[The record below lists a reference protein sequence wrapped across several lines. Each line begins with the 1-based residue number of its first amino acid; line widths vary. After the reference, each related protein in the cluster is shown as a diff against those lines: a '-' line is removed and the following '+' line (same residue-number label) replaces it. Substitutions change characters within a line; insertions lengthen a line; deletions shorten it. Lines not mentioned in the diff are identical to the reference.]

1 MSLFRA
7 IEYWGSLEEIRTLLD
22 SGVDINAVGGTYGT
36 PLTAA
41 AFLTSMDTLLLL
53 LDRGAD
59 IDAVGGEYGTALT
72 AAAYRGRRDIV
83 ILLLGH
89 GADINMVG
97 GEYGTALAAAAF
109 RGSMDTVLLLLDYRA
124 NINTVGGKYG
134 TALAAAVFCGSMC
147 TMLLLLDHGADID
160 AVGGE
165 YGTALT
171 AAAYR
176 DNMPI
181 VRLLIGRGA
190 NINTVGGKYGT
201 ALAAAAFAAAAF
213 YGGMEI
219 VRFLLDHGADIN
231 MVGGEYGTALGA
243 AAFCGSMDTLEL
255 LLDRGADINTVGGE
269 YGTVL
274 GAAAFGQRK
283 DIMRLLLDR
292 GANINMV
299 GGKYGTVL
307 GAAAFRKSMDI
318 MRLLLDR
325 GANITMVGGEY
336 GTALGAAAF
345 GGSMDT
351 VKLLL
356 DCGADI
362 NAVGGEYGTALGA
375 AAFNDN
381 MDTVLLLLDHGA
393 DINMVSGEDG
403 TALAAA
409 VLRGSMDTMLLL
421 LGHGADINT
430 VGGKYGTAL
439 AAAAFRGSIDAV
451 LLLLD
456 RGANINTVG
465 GEYGTA
471 LGAAAFGQRMD
482 IMSLLVGRGADINRI
497 TGESGTVL
505 GLAIYT
511 SSVGA
516 IALLLDQGADAMCV
530 GGSYPTTSGVY
541 PSALDVAHS
550 IGGQTLLE
558 LLKTAIRK
566 QNPNFDQV
574 DNIISRPPFPM
585 PYTGL
590 YSVSYKEGALPS
602 SLSCHEILSAKFSPD
617 DKITSEQA
625 EVPCQRLS
633 EEVLSHSLSAL
644 VGLHEGSHSAQ
655 VRYQWV
661 QGDVRYFVSCNFDFG
676 LAYAAA
682 RIAWKHFNEYSMD
695 SNAISIQRGRWHKH
709 AKMMDKAR
717 LKSIEIDPSSGQ
729 EFIMSPYSI
738 KPRRLWDLKSNR
750 VVDFRML
757 QAIQPTSET
766 IPPFWAVSHSWTS
779 DMSTV
784 WTAINQYQWP
794 VPLPKGITLGY
805 LRSELLALG
814 AQYVWIDVICL
825 RQQSCDDDLERLRR
839 EEWKLDVPTIGNIYR
854 DAAKIVRYFNG
865 IGVQFSKNGWDDSR
879 HWLQRAWTLQE
890 IADESNTI
898 NGGIPRDQG
907 QVFLNSR
914 GKVLGKVIKL
924 RSALRPVIQLATQ
937 RDSRHGCEIYELA
950 REMTKRHATQ
960 PLDKLS
966 GLFYLLPTR
975 KLPCYDDTVTSE
987 DIWRRCFH
995 LLSDERKAEIL
1006 FDFPYRGSDED
1017 WFPTWAQVLEW
1028 PVRDPEF
1035 DHERFQGSPVM
1046 RNISGK
1052 TSFYISDILTI
1063 PNVVLYEADDPGE
1076 YKVKINNRLFGFYL
1090 PYLLQ
1095 KPINVQDQPIF
1106 TLATRVPRHTH
1117 NWVVCRVMGKQ
1128 VGREIDPDLG
1138 GAEVNVLKKVGV
1150 IRTDFCSELLVGGKN
1165 GSSLLQT
1172 IGCLFV

>member
-1 MSLFRA
+1 MDGIFGSPLAAAA
-7 IEYWGSLEEIRTLLD
+7 IFKSMDTLLLLLD
-22 SGVDINAVGGTYGT
+22 RGADINAVGGQYGT
-36 PLTAA
+36 ALAA
-41 AFLTSMDTLLLL
+41 AALRGSMEIIRLL

-72 AAAYRGRRDIV
+72 AAAYRGNR
-83 ILLLGH
+83 
-89 GADINMVG
+89 
-97 GEYGTALAAAAF
+97 
-109 RGSMDTVLLLLDYRA
+109 S
-124 NINTVGGKYG
+124 
-134 TALAAAVFCGSMC
+134 
-147 TMLLLLDHGADID
+147 
-160 AVGGE
+160 
-165 YGTALT
+165 
-171 AAAYR
+171 
-176 DNMPI
+176 I

-201 ALAAAAFAAAAF
+201 ALA
-213 YGGMEI
+213 
-219 VRFLLDHGADIN
+219 V
-231 MVGGEYGTALGA
+231 TALWEY
-243 AAFCGSMDTLEL
+243 T
-255 LLDRGADINTVGGE
+255 DIVQ
-269 YGTVL
+269 
-274 GAAAFGQRK
+274 F
-283 DIMRLLLDR
+283 LLDR
-292 GANINMV
+292 GANINTV
-299 GGKYGTVL
+299 GGKYGT
-307 GAAAFRKSMDI
+307 
-318 MRLLLDR
+318 
-325 GANITMVGGEY
+325 
-336 GTALGAAAF
+336 AL
-345 GGSMDT
+345 
-351 VKLLL
+351 V
-356 DCGADI
+356 
-362 NAVGGEYGTALGA
+362 
-375 AAFNDN
+375 
-381 MDTVLLLLDHGA
+381 
-393 DINMVSGEDG
+393 
-403 TALAAA
+403 AA
-409 VLRGSMDTMLLL
+409 VFRGRVDPLLLL
-421 LGHGADINT
+421 LGRGADINT

-439 AAAAFRGSIDAV
+439 GAAAFYGSRDIV
-451 LLLLD
+451 QLLLD
-456 RGANINTVG
+456 RGADINTVSG
-465 GEYGTA
+465 KYGTA
-471 LGAAAFGQRMD
+471 LGAAAFCGSRDIVQLLLDRGADVNAIGGKYGTAFGAAAFEQRKD
-482 IMSLLVGRGADINRI
+482 IMSLLVGRGANINAVF
-497 TGESGTVL
+497 GESGTALAMAAFHGRTDSVLLLLSFGAGINTVGGKYGTALGAAAFTLRRDIISFLVGWGADINQVTGEFGTIL
-505 GLAIYT
+505 GLAIYKRNT
-511 SSVGA
+511 GVT
-516 IALLLDQGADAMCV
+516 ALLLDQGADAMCV
-530 GGSYPTTSGVY
+530 GGSYQTTSGVY

-550 IGGQTLLE
+550 IGDPTLLE
-558 LLKTAIRK
+558 LLKTTIRK
-566 QNPNFDQV
+566 RNPNFDQV

-585 PYTGL
+585 PYTRL
-590 YSVSYKEGALPS
+590 YTVSYKEGALPS
-602 SLSCHEILSAKFSPD
+602 SLSYHEILSARFSPD

-625 EVPCQRLS
+625 EVPCQKLS

-661 QGDVRYFVSCNFDFG
+661 QGDIRYFISCNFDFG

-682 RIAWKHFNEYSMD
+682 RVAWKHFNEHPID
-695 SNAISIQRGRWHKH
+695 SNAISIQRSHWHKH
-709 AKMMDKAR
+709 AKMDDEVR

-729 EFIMSPYSI
+729 EFIISPYSI

-794 VPLPKGITLGY
+794 VPLPKGLTLDY

-865 IGVQFSKNGWDDSR
+865 LGVQFSKNGWDDSR

-924 RSALRPVIQLATQ
+924 RSALRPVIQLATE
-937 RDSRHGCEIYELA
+937 RDSQHGCEIYELA
-950 REMTKRHATQ
+950 REMIKRHATQ

-1028 PVRDPEF
+1028 PVRDPEC
-1035 DHERFQGSPVM
+1035 DHERFRSSLVMRNRFRSSPVM

-1076 YKVKINNRLFGFYL
+1076 YKVQINNRLFGFYL
-1090 PYLLQ
+1090 PYLSH
-1095 KPINVQDQPIF
+1095 KPINVQDQPVF

-1128 VGREIDPDLG
+1128 VGREIDPNLG
-1138 GAEVNVLKKVGV
+1138 EAEVNVLKKVGV

-1172 IGCLFV
+1172 MSCLFV